1 MRTGTSVSL
10 LVPVFCP
17 AFGLTT
23 VKIIILDDAGKVVH
37 KRYER
42 HQSQVFDKVRML
54 LAEVRD
60 LGIKLMMSVAHRKLA
75 QQA

>member
-1 MRTGTSVSL
+1 M

-17 AFGLTT
+17 VFGLTT
-23 VKIIILDDAGKVVH
+23 AKIIILDDAGKVVH

-42 HQSQVFDKVRML
+42 HQLQVFDKVRML
-54 LAEVRD
+54 LAEVRG
-60 LGIKLMMSVAHRKLA
+60 LGIKLMMRVAYRKSA

>member
-1 MRTGTSVSL
+1 M
-10 LVPVFCP
+10 LVPVFCQ

-23 VKIIILDDAGKVVH
+23 AKIIILDDAGKVVH

-54 LAEVRD
+54 LAEVRG

-75 QQA
+75 HQA

>member
-1 MRTGTSVSL
+1 M
-10 LVPVFCP
+10 P
-17 AFGLTT
+17 
-23 VKIIILDDAGKVVH
+23 
-37 KRYER
+37 KRYGR

-54 LAEVRD
+54 LAEVRG